1 MGGLLITHP
10 AAPDPLWGNGRR
22 WLEWTILYL
31 PSSFQSSNHKLIS
44 AGLGPKSRI
53 WELQSAWRRAQSPR
67 RVHGNSKVVPW
78 LGGTLDAGLER
89 WPTGVPGV
97 PLFWS
102 GAAQRDVPS
111 RLGTIPRERDP
122 SAVTRVRAS
131 RDPPKPRPLPQVGP
145 PHQPI
150 WKKPGCGRRGF
161 PDRKWRLCLAGRGV
175 RRSSRQRLRRLSGK
189 WLGFLRLWRL
199 GLWWRQRLRQREV
212 RNSRCGGGRNRGPC
226 SLKALKGPWVLD
238 GRVSCRGP
246 KSPGCPLLTLHP
258 VLLALPQSDSP
269 LPGPCFHPGRCQLPL
284 RRCPHPTRTL
294 LSGVVGWGLLGVSI
308 VRKGKGKPPPCSRD
322 RAGAAVAG
330 SILWSNCW
338 IVPSACVAL
347 LSCEPSPAPSPLL
360 FASLSHLRL
369 WGLQILFLLHPP
381 HLPGYF
387 FFFFAA
393 NPLASGRQYYFC
405 VYLAHHLSGRAVRLK
420 IFASSWVTEEQ

>member
-31 PSSFQSSNHKLIS
+31 PCSFQSSNHKLMS
-44 AGLGPKSRI
+44 AGLGPKPRI
-53 WELQSAWRRAQSPR
+53 WELPSGWRRAQSPR
-67 RVHGNSKVVPW
+67 RGHGNSKVVQW
-78 LGGTLDAGLER
+78 LGGALDAGFER

-97 PLFWS
+97 PLLWS
-102 GAAQRDVPS
+102 GAAQRDIPS
-111 RLGTIPRERDP
+111 LLGTIPQEPD
-122 SAVTRVRAS
+122 SFAATGVRAS
-131 RDPPKPRPLPQVGP
+131 RDSPKPRPLPQVGP

-150 WKKPGCGRRGF
+150 RKKPGCGRRCF

-226 SLKALKGPWVLD
+226 SPKALKGPWGLGWESLLPRPQVP
-238 GRVSCRGP
+238 RVSASDPPSRTLGAAP
-246 KSPGCPLLTLHP
+246 VRLTSPWALLP
-258 VLLALPQSDSP
+258 SRP
-269 LPGPCFHPGRCQLPL
+269 LPASPPKVPASHQDPF
-284 RRCPHPTRTL
+284 
-294 LSGVVGWGLLGVSI
+294 VGGGGWRGLLGVSI
-308 VRKGKGKPPPCSRD
+308 VRKGEGKPPPCSRD

-330 SILWSNCW
+330 PILWSNCW
-338 IVPSACVAL
+338 ILPSACVAL
-347 LSCEPSPAPSPLL
+347 LSCEPSPVPSPLL

-381 HLPGYF
+381 PFPGCF

-393 NPLASGRQYYFC
+393 NPI
-405 VYLAHHLSGRAVRLK
+405 HLLQEDSIISVC
-420 IFASSWVTEEQ
+420 I